1 MNAFTSATS
10 RVARVGRSHNPSGS
24 SGSVAF
30 VTVAPPVYAGRV
42 PSTDPATASG
52 GDSPTAFRPG
62 WALRVACWL
71 VILEG
76 VSLVILGGLEL
87 INLSAGRLVMG
98 VTTTIFFLAYGIGLM
113 LAARAL
119 LIGENWARGLT
130 VFAQL
135 VQLGVAWSFRGGSTD
150 LVALVLALVALTV
163 IAGLFHPASLRALDQ
178 SSVNSDSRS

>member
-1 MNAFTSATS
+1 M
-10 RVARVGRSHNPSGS
+10 PSS
-24 SGSVAF
+24 
-30 VTVAPPVYAGRV
+30 
-42 PSTDPATASG
+42 DPATPSEA
-52 GDSPTAFRPG
+52 DPSPVFRAG

-76 VSLVILGGLEL
+76 ITLVVLGGLEL
-87 INLSAGRLVMG
+87 INLSSGRLVMG
-98 VTTTIFFLAYGIGLM
+98 ATTTLFFLGYGIGLM

-150 LVALVLALVALTV
+150 LVALVLALVALAV

-178 SSVNSDSRS
+178 SSMSSDSRS